1 MNPLR
6 LLDRVRRRILV
17 HRRVL
22 GASFAGVT
30 VWLVVQAATAPPP
43 HTVPVWTAAHDLPS
57 GTVLTRHDLARTG
70 FAPGSVPA
78 HAIGSVGS
86 VLGRTLATPL
96 GAGDPVTPAHLAG
109 SERLAGYPG
118 RAAVAVRIPD
128 PAVAA
133 LLSPGQRVALV
144 ASDPQ
149 GGQQPERI
157 ADDAAVIAGR
167 KPDQPGDA
175 RRPAGRVR
183 RTGGAGRRTRLCWRE
198 PVSQRRLEPLA
209 CEEDARIT
217 SARAEKKEHP

>member
-22 GASFAGVT
+22 GASCSGLA

-43 HTVPVWTAAHDLPS
+43 ETVPVWTAAHDLPS
-57 GTVLTRHDLARTG
+57 GAVLTRGDLARTG

-128 PAVAA
+128 AAVAA

-149 GGQQPERI
+149 GAQQPERI
-157 ADDAAVIAGR
+157 ADDAAVIAVPRGTSDTGSGMLGGR
-167 KPDQPGDA
+167 LVVFA
-175 RRPAGRVR
+175 VPAGQADELASA
-183 RTGGAGRRTRLCWRE
+183 GASRYLSVIWSR
-198 PVSQRRLEPLA
+198 
-209 CEEDARIT
+209 
-217 SARAEKKEHP
+217 

>member
-6 LLDRVRRRILV
+6 LLHRLRRRVLV

-22 GASFAGVT
+22 GASCAGVA

-43 HTVPVWTAAHDLPS
+43 QTVPVWTAARDLPS
-57 GTVLTRHDLARTG
+57 GTVLVRDDLARTG

-78 HAIGSVGS
+78 HAIGPVRS

-96 GAGDPVTPAHLAG
+96 GAGEPVTPAHLAG
-109 SERLAGYPG
+109 TEGLAGYPG

-133 LLSPGQRVALV
+133 LLTPGQRVSLV

-149 GGQQPERI
+149 GTQPPVRI
-157 ADDAAVIAGR
+157 VEDAAVVAVPRASSDAG
-167 KPDQPGDA
+167 PGVLGGRLVVFA
-175 RRPAGRVR
+175 VPAGQADDVASA
-183 RTGGAGRRTRLCWRE
+183 GASRYLSVVWSR
-198 PVSQRRLEPLA
+198 
-209 CEEDARIT
+209 
-217 SARAEKKEHP
+217 